1 MKRYRV
7 LAEHIIIYEQYV
19 DAENEQDAKEQALCD
34 ADWIEWNTQGHEEQ
48 LSIINVEIEE
58 A

>member
-1 MKRYRV
+1 MERYKV
-7 LAEHIIIYEQYV
+7 LAKKVTIFEQYV
-19 DAENEQDAKEQALCD
+19 VAENEQDAKEQALYE

-48 LSIINVEIEE
+48 MTIINVEIEE